1 MSLHKLAK
9 LTGFIFILIGVLG
22 FIPGVTE
29 DGMLLGTFHVN
40 TAHNL
45 VHILT
50 GLIAIGMSR
59 KDQKYTRYFFQIAG
73 LFYLAVALLG
83 FAHGDEPVLGILA
96 NNRADSWLHLLLSIA
111 FLYIGFLYQNRRI
124 KR

>member
-22 FIPGVTE
+22 FVPGVTE
-29 DGMLLGTFHVN
+29 EDMLLGTFHVN

-59 KDQKYTRYFFQIAG
+59 KNQKYTRYFFQVVGIV
-73 LFYLAVALLG
+73 YLAVALLG
-83 FAHGDEPVLGILA
+83 FAHGDEPVLGMLA
-96 NNRADSWLHLLLSIA
+96 NNRPDSWLHLVLSVA
-111 FLYIGFLYQNRRI
+111 FLYIGFLYQNRRS